1 MLWLE
6 KYRPKS
12 LQDFYCYRNE
22 IVKIN
27 FVSLKKS
34 APNLEKLRTV
44 FFDNSDFD
52 FVREYC
58 NQFADKFYLFDT
70 TWVYFNE
77 ILQYLPNDIVVEV
90 PAVINKKGANGKKL
104 DNYPKTFGALLNSQT
119 GVIQLTTEA
128 ILNKSKHGAY
138 LALLSD
144 PIVDDAIKAE
154 KLLNTMINKQS
165 KFLGYLN

>member
-1 MLWLE
+1 MYKRQYNSKPKLDERVVPIIESIIEDDNRLE
-6 KYRPKS
+6 HAVNIP
-12 LQDFYCYRNE
+12 NN
-22 IVKIN
+22 N
-27 FVSLKKS
+27 FI
-34 APNLEKLRTV
+34 E
-44 FFDNSDFD
+44 
-52 FVREYC
+52 
-58 NQFADKFYLFDT
+58 
-70 TWVYFNE
+70 
-77 ILQYLPNDIVVEV
+77 YLPNDIVVEV

>member
-1 MLWLE
+1 MRDAPYPCE
-6 KYRPKS
+6 
-12 LQDFYCYRNE
+12 LQTLPGGHGSRKDRLGVPGPE
-22 IVKIN
+22 L
-27 FVSLKKS
+27 SSRAGRWS
-34 APNLEKLRTV
+34 AGPAGAQGPAGVNC
-44 FFDNSDFD
+44 SD
-52 FVREYC
+52 
-58 NQFADKFYLFDT
+58 T
-70 TWVYFNE
+70 
-77 ILQYLPNDIVVEV
+77 NDIVVEV
-90 PAVINKKGANGKKL
+90 PAIINKKGANGKKL

>member
-1 MLWLE
+1 MVVINPKLVSDSLDYRQGLSNKEKTALKKNFGRLWEVMAGGNLIP
-6 KYRPKS
+6 PKS
-12 LQDFYCYRNE
+12 FQ
-22 IVKIN
+22 
-27 FVSLKKS
+27 
-34 APNLEKLRTV
+34 ARTV
-44 FFDNSDFD
+44 NF
-52 FVREYC
+52 E
-58 NQFADKFYLFDT
+58 
-70 TWVYFNE
+70 
-77 ILQYLPNDIVVEV
+77 YLPNDIVVEV

-154 KLLNTMINKQS
+154 KLLNTMIIKQS

>member
-1 MLWLE
+1 MLDKVSILWERIYL
-6 KYRPKS
+6 S
-12 LQDFYCYRNE
+12 LSSKLSLLSWF
-22 IVKIN
+22 
-27 FVSLKKS
+27 FVSSIILEIFWLLNES
-34 APNLEKLRTV
+34 RGIIEDDNRLEHAVNIPNNNFIEH
-44 FFDNSDFD
+44 
-52 FVREYC
+52 
-58 NQFADKFYLFDT
+58 
-70 TWVYFNE
+70 
-77 ILQYLPNDIVVEV
+77 LPNDIVVEV

-165 KFLGYLN
+165 KFLGYLNWWQI